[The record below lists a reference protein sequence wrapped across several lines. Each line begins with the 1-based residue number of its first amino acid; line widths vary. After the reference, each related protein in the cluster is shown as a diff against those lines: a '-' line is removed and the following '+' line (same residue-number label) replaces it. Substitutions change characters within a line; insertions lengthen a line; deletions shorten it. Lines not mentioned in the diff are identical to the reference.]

1 MTSEERK
8 GYRMLLTMFEI
19 SKTTTRRSARHPCQ

>member
-8 GYRMLLTMFEI
+8 GYRILLTLFEI
-19 SKTTTRRSARHPCQ
+19 SKATTRRPARHRRQ